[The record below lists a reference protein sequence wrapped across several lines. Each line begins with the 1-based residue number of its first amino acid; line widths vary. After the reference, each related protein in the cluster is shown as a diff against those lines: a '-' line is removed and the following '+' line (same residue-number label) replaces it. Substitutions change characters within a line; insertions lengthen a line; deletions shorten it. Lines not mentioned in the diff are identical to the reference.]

1 MYKTN
6 IKHLMCLLNEGR
18 NKRKI
23 NDCIELSFNNVLLHT
38 VTQNNMQRV
47 ALIEDSIPNY
57 MLIVVY
63 NNK

>member
-1 MYKTN
+1 MYRTN
-6 IKHLMCLLNEGR
+6 IKHLRCLLNEGR

-23 NDCIELSFNNVLLHT
+23 NDCIELTFNNVLLHT
-38 VTQNNMQRV
+38 VTQNNLQQA

-57 MLIVVY
+57 MLTVVY